1 MQTTLPERKDI
12 FEEEFKMNMMKILCA
27 GAAASLLAACG
38 TLDVESA
45 RKAPNNGSEFAKAL
59 QAEYV
64 GLAQA
69 EYDEQD
75 WSDTTF
81 FLEKALAVAGG
92 ADVGPQEISGRDLP
106 ADRIPVLTGA
116 RDRLLAALTA
126 GGPAKAPLSAAKAQ
140 AGFDCWMQEQEEN
153 IQPKDIEAC
162 MKMYTSA
169 IEKVEAALQ
178 PVPAPTSSLPP
189 VPGPYTVYFGYNE
202 NSLSDAAAAIV
213 AKAAK
218 EGSDAKVTD
227 VVVRGYADRSGNISY
242 NEALGYERAYSVIQ
256 ALEENGLKADNF
268 MPQSLG
274 ESANEVPTADGKK
287 EARNRRAV
295 ILFSR

>member
-1 MQTTLPERKDI
+1 MQATLPERNGI
-12 FEEEFKMNMMKILCA
+12 FEEEFKMNMIKIICA

-45 RKAPNNGSEFAKAL
+45 RNAPNNGSDFAKAL

-75 WSDTTF
+75 WNDTTF

-92 ADVGPQEISGRDLP
+92 GDVGPQEISGRDLP

-116 RDRLLAALTA
+116 RDRLLAAMTA
-126 GGPAKAPLSAAKAQ
+126 GGATKAPAAAAKAQ

-153 IQPKDIEAC
+153 IQPDHIEAC
-162 MKMYTSA
+162 MKMYTAA
-169 IEKVEAALQ
+169 IEEVEAALK
-178 PVPAPTSSLPP
+178 PAPAAELPP
-189 VPGPYTVYFGYNE
+189 VPGPYTIYFGYNK

-218 EGSDAKVTD
+218 EGSEAKVSD

-256 ALEENGLKADNF
+256 GLEENGLKADNF

-274 ESANEVPTADGKK
+274 ESANEVPTSDGKK